1 MLEVHIDKSKVM
13 IFYKKKLEPKMLF
26 KFNQKKELVDSFQY
40 PRVNFQNNSLLKQA
54 AKLLADKALK
64 AHFHC

>member
-1 MLEVHIDKSKVM
+1 MLEVHIDKSKV
-13 IFYKKKLEPKMLF
+13 IFYKKKKLEPKMLF
-26 KFNQKKELVDSFQY
+26 KFNQKRISGQFPISQSLFSEH
-40 PRVNFQNNSLLKQA
+40 SLLKQA